1 MGRDLGD
8 QTMTIHLT
16 SHGNCRFTQVELCLR
31 AEIVRAE
38 VVRTAALNGELEAL
52 KRAVSWGG

>member
-1 MGRDLGD
+1 
-8 QTMTIHLT
+8 MTIHLT